1 MCVCVQLCR
10 TETSQ
15 LTCIIP
21 ILDLP
26 EEFLNLTD
34 ASLTF
39 PYNDLSVDSSPVT
52 AYNDLNSTLE
62 FSETVLLDRVA
73 YQWWNETFD
82 LQFFSLLPTI
92 NDSGLY
98 VFDGTPL
105 NIRVC
110 CIAGTQTIFLASP
123 TKDK

>member
-1 MCVCVQLCR
+1 MLYCVQLCR
-10 TETSQ
+10 IETSQ

-39 PYNDLSVDSSPVT
+39 PYNDLSVDSSAVT
-52 AYNDLNSTLE
+52 AYNDHNSTLE
-62 FSETVLLDRVA
+62 FSETVLLDDVA

-110 CIAGTQTIFLASP
+110 CIILFIYLLRRKP
-123 TKDK
+123 